1 MNVNVKAATKLFVD
15 LGFPTASKWS
25 AARLEKKI
33 EGLPD
38 IIDED
43 TEAGDSEDLLEKIL
57 AALDDDE
64 GVKVVDSVP
73 TEKEEEEVEVKFILG
88 PGEGDKPPKK
98 KKKKKEEP
106 KEEPKEESKPLPEKK
121 PIRKGG
127 VIATI
132 VEILEAA
139 SEKKPIT
146 KEDILGKLIK
156 KFPGKE
162 PASMMSTIK
171 TQVPS
176 RLKLAKGIIVEK
188 NNEGGWWIN

>member
-1 MNVNVKAATKLFVD
+1 MTMNVNDKAATKLFVD

-73 TEKEEEEVEVKFILG
+73 TEKEEEEVKTILG

-98 KKKKKEEP
+98 KKKK